1 MREPCSASSES
12 AHAMSAA
19 RASRRART
27 SPSASIAAMN
37 CVPLTS
43 ESPSFAASRT
53 GSSPARASAS
63 APVKPLAVEPR
74 LALADERQREMRE
87 RREVAAR
94 RRPSRALGTTG
105 RTPRSRQ
112 REQQLDGLDP
122 RARVALRERVRAQ
135 EHRGADD
142 LVRIRVADAAR
153 VAAQQPELELARS
166 APPGSRRRR
175 SGRSRC

>member
-19 RASRRART
+19 RASRWART
-27 SPSASIAAMN
+27 SAERAIAAMN

-43 ESPSFAASRT
+43 ERPFLRPSRI
-53 GSSPARASAS
+53 GSSPTRAERLPARQ
-63 APVKPLAVEPR
+63 PLAVEPG
-74 LALADERQREMRE
+74 LALADERQREVRE

-94 RRPSRALGTTG
+94 ADRAAARHVG
-105 RTPRSRQ
+105 RTPRF
-112 REQQLDGLDP
+112 EALDEQLDHLDA

-135 EHRGADD
+135 QHRGAHD
-142 LVRIRVADAAR
+142 LGRVRIADAAR
-153 VAAQQPELELARS
+153 VAAKQPQLELL
-166 APPGSRRRR
+166 GQLLGMVCER